1 MINKEGIRQNWR
13 KAESQLREAKRFLDE
28 DQPDEALYF
37 IWLAAENIVNSLK
50 VGINGFYLKEHEAK
64 SSLLKDYFATDV
76 LRKDYSKAF
85 EQLSRYRI
93 AAGFHPYTSVP
104 KDYTR
109 EDVLNFLLEI
119 QKLKKEAE
127 GFLGRKGVLK

>member
-1 MINKEGIRQNWR
+1 MIKEGEIRQNWR
-13 KAESQLREAKRFLDE
+13 KVESQLREAKRFLDE
-28 DQPDEALYF
+28 DQLDEALYF
-37 IWLAAENIVNSLK
+37 IWLAAENIVNSMK

-64 SSLLKDYFATDV
+64 SSLLKDYFAMDV
-76 LRKDYSKAF
+76 LRKDYSKTF
-85 EQLSRYRI
+85 EQLSKYRI

-109 EDVLNFLLEI
+109 GDVVNFMLEI

-127 GFLGRKGVLK
+127 GFLAKKGVLK